1 MSKISKNSKFIAAK
15 MFKMAVFVLLKSDKL
30 ISRKVCL
37 TEKIMKFPH
46 CDAQSGKILR
56 EINF

>member
-30 ISRKVCL
+30 ISRKKIRVP
-37 TEKIMKFPH
+37 EKMLNIHTVEYP
-46 CDAQSGKILR
+46 
-56 EINF
+56 